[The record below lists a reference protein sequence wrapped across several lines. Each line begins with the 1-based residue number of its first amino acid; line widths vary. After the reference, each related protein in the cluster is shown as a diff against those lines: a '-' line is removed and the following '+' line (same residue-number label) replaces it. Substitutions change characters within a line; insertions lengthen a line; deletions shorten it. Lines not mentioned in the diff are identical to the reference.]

1 MFAQKAITVPRG
13 NLPYMLK
20 TILILGLLG
29 WLGLRP
35 CQAMPLR
42 QSLGMFE
49 SGATTG
55 QRSHADLMRGGSGE
69 VSRFQIM
76 PSVWRHYTRSRE
88 YDNPEVAWTVA
99 QRILVERTA
108 DFRAATKRE
117 PTGVELYLLWNKPGH
132 FEAVGYRIEQVKRDY
147 HIRAQRF
154 ANLLAVR

>member
-1 MFAQKAITVPRG
+1 
-13 NLPYMLK
+13 MLRI
-20 TILILGLLG
+20 ILLVGLLG
-29 WLGLRP
+29 ILGVRP
-35 CQAMPLR
+35 CHAMPLR

-76 PSVWRHYTRSRE
+76 PSVWRRHTRSRE

-99 QRILVERTA
+99 QRILAERTA

-132 FEAVGYRIEQVKRDY
+132 FEATGYRVEQVKRDY
-147 HIRAQRF
+147 QLRAERF
-154 ANLLAVR
+154 ANLLALR